1 MWEGKGGVVDAFLFN
16 LGLLSSN
23 KEIILSEQP
32 FLYSNGG
39 AATESRSVSWYDK
52 GIKNISVSLFFG
64 PSSPYFRMFLSFVS
78 VLKHKC
84 TLEKKMPPVITLW
97 LATREERQWT
107 FDGYNSLFL
116 GLNFENGP
124 FSEIIDLATE
134 SFLVLW
140 SCSNAMYL
148 LCILY
153 DDEAA

>member
-1 MWEGKGGVVDAFLFN
+1 MRIQLSASALHCDVRGKRGRRNAFLFN

-39 AATESRSVSWYDK
+39 AAPESRSVSWYDK

-84 TLEKKMPPVITLW
+84 TLEKKMPVITLW
-97 LATREERQWT
+97 LATREERQGT

-134 SFLVLW
+134 SFLV
-140 SCSNAMYL
+140 
-148 LCILY
+148 
-153 DDEAA
+153 